1 MPMKSDSLGSLRA
14 TNEETPVNRSGELSL
29 AELYGLIRSQ
39 IEHENELVSQ
49 RVIWQILSQA
59 FFFGAYAAL
68 LNAPKEAKN
77 ALFESAQTILLWLMP
92 SAAIIAGLFTYI
104 GILASLKT
112 INHLRQQYED
122 HANSKA
128 PCDPS
133 SKLYPDIQGPPHL
146 RRLEMLS
153 PGVMPIVFTI
163 TWLLILGRLLIVWW

>member
-1 MPMKSDSLGSLRA
+1 MRLDSLVRPGGTGDEA
-14 TNEETPVNRSGELSL
+14 QVNRTSGELSL

-59 FFFGAYAAL
+59 FFFGAYASL

-77 ALFESAQTILLWLMP
+77 ALFESEQTLLLWLMP
-92 SAAIIAGLFTYI
+92 SAAIIAGCFTSI
-104 GILASLKT
+104 GILSSLKT
-112 INHLRQQYED
+112 IKHLRQQYEG

-128 PCDPS
+128 LRDPS

-146 RRLEMLS
+146 RHLEMLS
-153 PGVMPIVFTI
+153 PAGMPVVFTLA
-163 TWLLILGRLLIVWW
+163 WLLILWRLLIA